1 MLFLRE
7 TADKRKMWVQRNKRR
22 SKKNPDEKKRETQH
36 DCTEKWR
43 VIEDSFTILEDG
55 RRNAGCQEECFYL
68 RKVYLEE
75 LAAENFSSIEIMRL
89 NILWQ

>member
-55 RRNAGCQEECFYL
+55 RRNGGRQEECFHL

-75 LAAENFSSIEIMRL
+75 LAAENFSSIEIIRL
-89 NILWQ
+89 NI